1 MFRLLLY
8 VSHNTKRPAL
18 LSGPN
23 HRFFKSSV
31 IQILSTCM
39 LVFSPI
45 NCLLQNPYH
54 VRQGDSVRQSSSW
67 GLFRQSQKPINQKI
81 WNDHSRQEVHQL
93 TGLSE
98 AHPHC
103 RSLSNT
109 VSKFYDPITG
119 HLITKFFFNILSL
132 GSNHVTKTIRLAHWE
147 HTSI

>member
-1 MFRLLLY
+1 MFGIGMYLILNVQVSGFHSMFLITQKGLHYSQARIADCSKVLLFRY
-8 VSHNTKRPAL
+8 SL
-18 LSGPN
+18 L
-23 HRFFKSSV
+23 V
-31 IQILSTCM
+31 
-39 LVFSPI
+39 
-45 NCLLQNPYH
+45 CLLQNPYH

-119 HLITKFFFNILSL
+119 HLGQDSPRYTITVFSTRITF
-132 GSNHVTKTIRLAHWE
+132 HWK
-147 HTSI
+147 SAS